1 MRKLLS
7 VPAPAAAWT
16 RFRTAFARLATGGD
30 WAINET
36 PETRRNLIWFWF
48 DGFFAS
54 ASDNINATYLVIYIL
69 ALGASQAQI
78 GLMSA
83 LSSLMAAVMLLP
95 GAALV
100 ERMGT
105 RRGIVVLAGGWSRGA
120 LLLLAALP
128 LLLDGPLI
136 VYVAI
141 ALAISRDAMGNLCYP
156 AWISLTA
163 DVVPLEGRGR
173 YFASRNFIMGI
184 AGMVTIYLAG
194 LLISGT
200 GKPTGYQIALT
211 ISAFAGLLA
220 VFSFSHIIDRPRIPG
235 PLPTPG
241 PVRQAPVKSFFKDL
255 LADREFAQFAGVTAL
270 FNFSLNIAGPF
281 FTIYL
286 VQDLQA
292 TATMVGLTSIATSVA
307 SLLAQRKLG
316 ELHDR
321 WGSRKLTVLAG
332 LLIPTLPIMW
342 VFITSAW
349 QVIPA
354 NLASGALWAA
364 YNLGSFNYLLKVTP
378 TDRRARY
385 SAIFQ
390 VIVTISLAAGAALGS
405 LVVTQWGYIAIF
417 ISSGVGRLVAGLLFA
432 WIASRQ
438 ARRERALVEMPGGE
452 ELN

>member
-1 MRKLLS
+1 MQTQRS
-7 VPAPAAAWT
+7 SIAAGWT
-16 RFRTAFARLATGGD
+16 RFRSAFVRLATGGD
-30 WAINET
+30 WANHQT

-69 ALGASQAQI
+69 ALGATQAQI

-83 LSSLMAAVMLLP
+83 LSSLMAALLLLP

-100 ERMGT
+100 ERLGT
-105 RRGIVVLAGGWSRGA
+105 RRGIVIVGGGWSRAA
-120 LLLLAALP
+120 LLLIAALP
-128 LLLDGPLI
+128 LLLEGPVL
-136 VYVAI
+136 VYAAI
-141 ALAISRDAMGNLCYP
+141 ALAVSRDAMGNLCFP
-156 AWISLTA
+156 AWMSLTA

-184 AGMVTIYLAG
+184 AGMVTVYLAG
-194 LLISGT
+194 LLISST
-200 GKPTGYQIALT
+200 AQPAGYQIALT
-211 ISAFAGLLA
+211 ISALAGLMA
-220 VFSFSHIIDRPRIPG
+220 VFSFGHIKDNLRIPG

-241 PVRQAPVKSFFKDL
+241 PVRQAPIRSFFRDL
-255 LADREFAQFAGVTAL
+255 LSDREFAHFAGITAL
-270 FNFSLNIAGPF
+270 WNFSLNIAGPF

-292 TATMVGLTSIATSVA
+292 TATIVGLTTIATAVA

-316 ELHDR
+316 EVHDR
-321 WGSRKLTVLAG
+321 WGSRKLTVIAG
-332 LLIPTLPIMW
+332 LLIPSLPLMW
-342 VFITSAW
+342 VFITAPW

-354 NLASGALWAA
+354 NLAGGALWAA

-390 VIVTISLAAGAALGS
+390 VIVTVSLAAGAALGS
-405 LVVTQWGYIAIF
+405 LVITLWSYNAVF
-417 ISSGVGRLVAGLLFA
+417 ISSAAGRLIAALLFA
-432 WIASRQ
+432 WIVARQ
-438 ARRERALVEMPGGE
+438 ARAERALLDQPAEG
-452 ELN
+452 